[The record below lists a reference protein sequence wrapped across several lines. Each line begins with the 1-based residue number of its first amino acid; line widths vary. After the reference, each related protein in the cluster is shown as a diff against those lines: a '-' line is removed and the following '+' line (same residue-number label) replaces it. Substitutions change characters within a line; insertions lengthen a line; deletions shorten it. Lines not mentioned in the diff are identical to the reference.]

1 MADNYSLTKIKIGM
15 RMKLQNISIALT
27 LALLSGC
34 TDPKPAVDDANAP
47 QNVAQEKPEKSA
59 TSHADNAVPD
69 DKVMVTED
77 RRVPGVT
84 ENNSNA
90 IHVDN
95 IGGGFEI
102 ESAKIYF
109 DFDKFNVRADMR
121 STIEEVVSKVDGLAA
136 NEKIKIEGNCDE
148 WGTDEYNYALGL
160 KRAKSVKTQLSKLG
174 VDAKRLSLISYGESN
189 PMCSSK
195 TDNCWSQNRR
205 DRKSVV

>member
-1 MADNYSLTKIKIGM
+1 
-15 RMKLQNISIALT
+15 MKLQNISIALT

-205 DRKSVV
+205 VEFKILP

>member
-1 MADNYSLTKIKIGM
+1 MPKLTVYYCANNMADSS
-15 RMKLQNISIALT
+15 ISA
-27 LALLSGC
+27 SQVS
-34 TDPKPAVDDANAP
+34 PYENKFFKNVDIVFTAAY
-47 QNVAQEKPEKSA
+47 VIQEYASKFSEK
-59 TSHADNAVPD
+59 VFYFP
-69 DKVMVTED
+69 
-77 RRVPGVT
+77 PG
-84 ENNSNA
+84 
-90 IHVDN
+90 I
-95 IGGGFEI
+95 
-102 ESAKIYF
+102 

-205 DRKSVV
+205 VEFKILP